1 MAEQMKQN
9 KAGEM
14 TAKQAIPVGYKQ
26 TEVGVIPEDWDV
38 KRISDIA
45 DVFSGG
51 TPNRENPK
59 YWDGNVP
66 WITTTLIDGKD
77 IIEANEFITE
87 AGVVG
92 SSVKW
97 CRPGAILMAM
107 YGQGKTRGKVA
118 ILSFN
123 ATINQACA
131 AIELK
136 DLTSSVFVLHM
147 LTHMYKIIRELSNA
161 GGQENLSG
169 FIIKNIRV
177 PYPPK
182 QERIAIANSLSDT
195 DALIS
200 GLEQLIAKKQAIKS
214 ATMQQLLTGRTRL
227 PQFALRHDGTPKGYK
242 SSELGQIPED
252 WEVVCFDQ
260 LKDKKDNWAITGGPF
275 GSNLKASDYTENG
288 VRVIQLQNIGDGIF
302 KNDDFVYTSYKKANE
317 IISCNIY
324 PDEIILSKMGDP
336 VARAC
341 LIPHF
346 HSRYV
351 MCSDGIRLKVDNQS
365 YSEKFVFYF
374 LNYRL
379 FRNQALDASTGST
392 RKRIGLSELREL
404 LLFAPTK
411 EEQTAIA
418 TILSDMDSELTALE
432 QKLTKAC
439 DVKQG
444 MMQQLLTGRIRLP
457 LSQEA

>member
-1 MAEQMKQN
+1 MAEQMMQN
-9 KAGEM
+9 KAAEM
-14 TAKQAIPVGYKQ
+14 APKQTIPAGYKQ

-136 DLTSSVFVLHM
+136 DLTSSVFILHVLS
-147 LTHMYKIIRELSNA
+147 HMYKTIRELSNS

-195 DALIS
+195 DALIA
-200 GLEQLIAKKQAIKS
+200 GLEQLIAKKQAIKT
-214 ATMQQLLTGRTRL
+214 ATMHQLLTGRTRL
-227 PQFALRHDGTPKGYK
+227 PQFALRPDGTPKGYK
-242 SSELGQIPED
+242 LSELGDIPED
-252 WEVVCFDQ
+252 WDVLSYGDIFTFLSTATNSRAD
-260 LKDKKDNWAITGGPF
+260 LSNSGDF
-275 GSNLKASDYTENG
+275 GYIHYGDIHTELNNNLDLCEFELPRISCHLVSSSFVENG
-288 VRVIQLQNIGDGIF
+288 DVIMADASEDYEGIGKSVEIRNIGSDKIVAGLHTFLLRDKNKLLADGYRGYLHCITAVKKSF
-302 KNDDFVYTSYKKANE
+302 DRLATGMKVYGISKNNLMIV
-317 IISCNIY
+317 
-324 PDEIILSKMGDP
+324 P
-336 VARAC
+336 VP
-341 LIPHF
+341 LPPK
-346 HSRYV
+346 Y
-351 MCSDGIRLKVDNQS
+351 
-365 YSEKFVFYF
+365 
-374 LNYRL
+374 
-379 FRNQALDASTGST
+379 
-392 RKRIGLSELREL
+392 
-404 LLFAPTK
+404 
-411 EEQTAIA
+411 EQTAIA
-418 TILSDMDSELTALE
+418 AILSDMDSELTVLE
-432 QKLTKAC
+432 QKLTKARSL
-439 DVKQG
+439 KQG

-457 LSQEA
+457 LPQEA